1 MEPAPWEYVVQGLL
15 VAIIALA
22 TWKVT
27 IWPIVSTYIRLYRAK
42 RNGWQDIRGK
52 PVQLLDR

>member
-1 MEPAPWEYVVQGLL
+1 MEPAPWEYVAQGLI

-27 IWPIVSTYIRLYRAK
+27 IWPILSTYIRLYRAK
-42 RNGWQDIRGK
+42 RDGWQDVGRK
-52 PVQLLDR
+52 PVKLLNR